1 MKSYT
6 VYKHTSPSGKVY
18 IGITSKKPEYRWN
31 HGRGY
36 KEIDQPVFYRAI
48 KKYGWDNITHE
59 ILYSGLQEKDAKNL
73 EISLIKQYKSLGLS
87 YNITD
92 GGDGF
97 RGATH
102 RKGKKASEET
112 KRKMREARRGTN
124 KGVNNPMYGR
134 HETNP
139 AYGKFGKEHPASKVV
154 YQYDLLGNFIKKW
167 DCISDAQRCL
177 NIIVTHITAC
187 CNGRQKTAG
196 GYIWKRQFDE
206 RLKLDRER
214 LNFDKKKAET
224 DASIKRQSLKK
235 KSTNT
240 TSK

>member
-6 VYKHTSPSGKVY
+6 VYRHISPSGKVY
-18 IGITSKKPEYRWN
+18 IGITCMKPEYRWN
-31 HGRGY
+31 HGKGY
-36 KEIDQPVFYRAI
+36 REIDQPVFSRAI

-59 ILYSGLQEKDAKNL
+59 ILYSGLTERDAKNL
-73 EISLIKQYKSLGLS
+73 EINLIKQYKSLGLS

-102 RKGKKASEET
+102 MKGRKASEET
-112 KRKMREARRGTN
+112 KRKMREARKGTN
-124 KGVNNPMYGR
+124 RGSANPMYGR
-134 HETNP
+134 TNP
-139 AYGKFGKEHPASKVV
+139 AYGKFGKEHPASKKV
-154 YQYDLLGNFIKKW
+154 YQYDLLGNFIKEW
-167 DCISDAQRCL
+167 DCLSDAQRHL
-177 NIIVTHITAC
+177 NILVTHITAC

-214 LNFDKKKAET
+214 LNLDKEKAKNDNE
-224 DASIKRQSLKK
+224 IKREALRKK
-235 KSTNT
+235 NITNN
-240 TSK
+240 K